1 MSNDNVT
8 KAEMAYRVMVRKDPQ
23 TGDLINCPVV
33 VNGRKVT
40 VDRLLEE
47 VASNGHGIGKASAL
61 KGAYFALM
69 SVIRDH
75 LMAGDTVVLDEFA
88 RIHCTIRG
96 TVDSTGLLTE
106 GRNEVHTAIHPLK
119 AFQFK
124 LDSFTWRKAS
134 ATEGSVRMTSI
145 TACGVGAAVGSIQK
159 GKDIRIVGRNL
170 DKLTSVTLTWTSEEG
185 EGSVTVSPSET
196 EPLTLRLSWPTAL
209 DEVADGT
216 VVTFTATVGEGASL
230 QMVSR
235 TATVTGV

>member
-1 MSNDNVT
+1 MNSNEAT

-23 TGDLINCPVV
+23 TGKLINCPAV

-40 VDRLLEE
+40 VEKLLDE
-47 VASNGHGIGKASAL
+47 VASNGHGIGKVSAL

-75 LMAGDTVVLDEFA
+75 LLAGDTVVLDDFA

-96 TVDSTGLLTE
+96 TVDSTGVLAE
-106 GRNEVHTAIHPLK
+106 GRNEVHTAVHPMK

-124 LDSFTWRKAS
+124 LDNFTWRNAS
-134 ATEGSVRMTSI
+134 TTVGSVRMTSI
-145 TACGVGAAVGSIQK
+145 TACGAGTAVGSIQK

-185 EGSVTVSPSET
+185 ESSVTVSPSET
-196 EPLTLRLSWPTAL
+196 ESLTLRLSWPAAL

-216 VVTFTATVGEGASL
+216 VVTFTATAGEGASL
-230 QMVSR
+230 QVVSR
-235 TATVTGV
+235 TATLVGA